1 MVGGVTDTGGRLLLT
16 CISLYVSNFQLVGA
30 FSLILMSACRLVSLP
45 DAIFMYQ
52 DGRTCCHAILVA
64 GGGIVRSVSAADCL
78 TVTTVTLERQAPFF
92 PLNMLFILFSSFS
105 LIISLL
111 NCG

>member
-45 DAIFMYQ
+45 DAIFRYQ
-52 DGRTCCHAILVA
+52 DGRTCCRAIPVA

-78 TVTTVTLERQAPFF
+78 TVVATVTLERQAPFF
-92 PLNMLFILFSSFS
+92 R
-105 LIISLL
+105 
-111 NCG
+111 

>member
-1 MVGGVTDTGGRLLLT
+1 MVGGVTDTGGRLILSCILL
-16 CISLYVSNFQLVGA
+16 YASNFQLVGA

-45 DAIFMYQ
+45 DAIFTYQ

-64 GGGIVRSVSAADCL
+64 GEGIVRSVSAADCL
-78 TVTTVTLERQAPFF
+78 TVTTETVERQAPFF
-92 PLNMLFILFSSFS
+92 PLNMLFILFSYFS